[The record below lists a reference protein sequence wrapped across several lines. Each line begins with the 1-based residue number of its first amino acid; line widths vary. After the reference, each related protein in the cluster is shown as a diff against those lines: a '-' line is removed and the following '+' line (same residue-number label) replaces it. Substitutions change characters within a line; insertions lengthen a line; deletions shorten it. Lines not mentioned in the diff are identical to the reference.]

1 MSRHTARFK
10 RSVVRDYL
18 SGKGGSNREVAHR
31 HGIDHGTVR
40 KWAAAW
46 QVHGEAAFR
55 KKYGR
60 FDARFRLKV
69 LQFMQT
75 KDLSLR
81 ETAAVFDIR
90 NPTTIGIWKRQYDSG
105 GIQALQP
112 GPRGRPV
119 KQPKSSVPSDSTKS
133 DESRTKEELLE
144 ELNYLRMENAYLKK
158 LDALIRSES
167 QSAAQKAQIVAGL
180 RHQFPVDGLLK
191 VAGLARST
199 FYYQCKASLVAD
211 KHAQLKARIRSLFEQ
226 HKGRYGYRRITSA
239 IRRLG
244 IVVNHKTVQRLMQL
258 MKLKCLVRPK
268 KYRAFRGT
276 VGRIAPNVLQREFDA
291 DAPNRKWVT
300 DITEFRVG
308 EHKLYLSPVLDLYN
322 GEIVAY
328 ETATRPAFA
337 MVAGMIRKA
346 MRKLKPDDRPVV
358 HSDQGWHYQMSA
370 YQTLLARRGLTQS
383 MSRKGNCHDNATMES
398 FFGTLKSEFF
408 HLNRFQSIEALQ
420 AGIKDY
426 IHYYN
431 HQRIK
436 LKLKGL
442 SPVMYRTQPSR
453 P

>member
-1 MSRHTARFK
+1 
-10 RSVVRDYL
+10 
-18 SGKGGSNREVAHR
+18 
-31 HGIDHGTVR
+31 
-40 KWAAAW
+40 
-46 QVHGEAAFR
+46 
-55 KKYGR
+55 
-60 FDARFRLKV
+60 
-69 LQFMQT
+69 
-75 KDLSLR
+75 
-81 ETAAVFDIR
+81 
-90 NPTTIGIWKRQYDSG
+90 
-105 GIQALQP
+105 
-112 GPRGRPV
+112 
-119 KQPKSSVPSDSTKS
+119 
-133 DESRTKEELLE
+133 
-144 ELNYLRMENAYLKK
+144 
-158 LDALIRSES
+158 
-167 QSAAQKAQIVAGL
+167 VAGL
-180 RHQFPVDGLLK
+180 RHRFPVEGLLK

-199 FYYQCKASLVAD
+199 FYYHCKASLVAD
-211 KHAQLKARIRSLFEQ
+211 KHAPLKARIRSLFEL

-258 MKLKCLVRPK
+258 MELKCLVRPK

-276 VGRIAPNVLQREFDA
+276 VGRIAPNVLQRQFDA

-308 EHKLYLSPVLDLYN
+308 ESKLYLSPVLDLYN

-346 MRKLKPDDRPVV
+346 MRKLKHDDRPMV

-370 YQTLLARRGLTQS
+370 YQALLARRGLTQS

-408 HLNRFQSIEALQ
+408 YPNRFESIEALQ

-431 HQRIK
+431 HHRIK

-453 P
+453 H